1 MRLRR
6 TDRATLSGENIDRIS
21 IGKTRPR
28 DLSGSRADSKHA
40 QGTGVTSG
48 EGTGEGAGRRED
60 RTEAA
65 SGAFGGGVFAEDT
78 GKREN

>member
-6 TDRATLSGENIDRIS
+6 TDRATSSGGNRIS
-21 IGKTRPR
+21 IAKKRHR
-28 DLSGSRADSKHA
+28 DLSGPRADSKHA
-40 QGTGVTSG
+40 QGTGVASG
-48 EGTGEGAGRRED
+48 EAGERGGGK
-60 RTEAA
+60 TEAA